1 MDPENLNHGLPEL
14 SEAWLLDSL
23 KPKSLHSSRKPSL
36 AASVMSMSLV
46 IELQGCVLQ
55 QGTRMNKGV
64 RKQEKPDDHE
74 SVMPI
79 SLVVIERK
87 GFLCPNSR
95 NLRHSSACSC
105 LWPSSKRW
113 RAAYHLSLSVRRPT
127 ATHAVLYQ
135 ACTFKLVAV
144 Y

>member
-55 QGTRMNKGV
+55 
-64 RKQEKPDDHE
+64 
-74 SVMPI
+74 
-79 SLVVIERK
+79 
-87 GFLCPNSR
+87 
-95 NLRHSSACSC
+95 
-105 LWPSSKRW
+105 
-113 RAAYHLSLSVRRPT
+113 
-127 ATHAVLYQ
+127 
-135 ACTFKLVAV
+135 
-144 Y
+144 